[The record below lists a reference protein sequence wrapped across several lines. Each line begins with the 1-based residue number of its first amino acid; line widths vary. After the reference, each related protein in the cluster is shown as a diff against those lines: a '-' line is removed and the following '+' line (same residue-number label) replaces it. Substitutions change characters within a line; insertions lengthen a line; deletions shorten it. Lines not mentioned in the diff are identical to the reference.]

1 MARLRMFAGLRD
13 IAGVGST
20 DIDGATVAEV
30 LAEAGRRYGSAFE
43 RGLGNARVWVNGEE
57 AEPFQPVSAEDE
69 VALIPPVSGGS
80 AMLERP
86 AFGLFEVGVPLGLV
100 ALLVI
105 ANVLDDPAW
114 WAPAVVAVVAVW
126 VGDVVNTV
134 SIRGTDLPVL
144 PAMAAIVVA
153 VVSVWLL
160 GPPGLA
166 VAAAGGV
173 VLPLLWAVGSD
184 SSRILAIISPVSVL
198 SLQAALATGVLVL
211 ARSLFVQS
219 TAVIGVFLVIA
230 FSTVVVALLLEQ
242 FTHLPFGDPFTATAA
257 TAILASVVA
266 AAVWGLD
273 LVSFLIAGVV
283 VAAALVAG
291 RGFGSILRTRRV
303 ILVERSPGRTSLLDG
318 IVLAAPLFFLTLR
331 LVA

>member
-1 MARLRMFAGLRD
+1 MFAGLRD

-43 RGLGNARVWVNGEE
+43 RSLGNARVWVNGEE
-57 AEPFQPVSAEDE
+57 AEPSQQVSADDE

-86 AFGLFEVGVPLGLV
+86 ALGLSEVGVPLGLV
-100 ALLVI
+100 AVLVI

-114 WAPAVVAVVAVW
+114 WAPTVVAVVAVW

-134 SIRGTDLPVL
+134 SFRGTDLPVL

-230 FSTVVVALLLEQ
+230 FSTVVVALVLEQ

-303 ILVERSPGRTSLLDG
+303 ILVERSPGWTSLLDG